1 MSFKGILEM
10 NGQTDKGI
18 TRSHNEDSIGT
29 ELNQGLMVLAD
40 GMGGYKAGEVASA
53 ICVATIMSDLDGKL
67 TAMNT
72 DITSITNAS
81 THSVFLKEAI
91 SKANTAIF
99 NAAESQASYK
109 GMGTTLV
116 AALFYNNRIILA
128 HVGDSR
134 AYRYR
139 EGKLEQ
145 LTHDHTLLQELVD
158 RGFYTID
165 EARKSL
171 NKNLV
176 TRAMGIEP
184 TVEIDVQEDLA
195 LENDIYFLCSDGLT
209 DMIEDS
215 EIHLTLNEFGDNLQ
229 VTGEK
234 LIAKANESGGKDNI
248 SVVLT
253 KVAAPFPAKSG
264 WLNKLAN
271 WLN

>member
-1 MSFKGILEM
+1 MLEM
-10 NGQTDKGI
+10 NGQTDTGA
-18 TRSHNEDSIGT
+18 TRSNNEDSIGT
-29 ELNQGLMVLAD
+29 EPNQGLMVLAD

-53 ICVATIMSDLDGKL
+53 IAVANIMSDLDEKL
-67 TAMNT
+67 SAMNT
-72 DITSITNAS
+72 DISVITNAS
-81 THSVFLKEAI
+81 THAIFLKEAI
-91 SKANTAIF
+91 NRANTAIF

-116 AALFYNNRIILA
+116 AALFYNNRVILA

-139 EGKLEQ
+139 DNELVQ
-145 LTHDHTLLQELVD
+145 MTRDHTLLQELVD
-158 RGFYTID
+158 RGFYTVD

-184 TVEIDVQEDLA
+184 TVQIDIKEDIA

-209 DMIEDS
+209 DMLEDS

-234 LIAKANESGGKDNI
+234 LIAKANEKGGKDNI
-248 SVVLT
+248 SVILT
-253 KVAAPFPAKSG
+253 KVATPFPAKLG
-264 WLNKLAN
+264 WLNRLVN

>member
-1 MSFKGILEM
+1 M
-10 NGQTDKGI
+10 NGQTDKGV
-18 TRSHNEDSIGT
+18 TRSNNEDSIGT
-29 ELNQGLMVLAD
+29 EPSQGLMVLAD

-53 ICVATIMSDLDGKL
+53 IAVATIMSDLDQKL
-67 TAMNT
+67 SALST
-72 DITSITNAS
+72 DIASITHAC
-81 THSVFLKEAI
+81 THSVLLKDAI
-91 SKANTAIF
+91 NKANVAIF
-99 NAAESQASYK
+99 NAAESQANYK

-139 EGKLEQ
+139 DKKLVQ
-145 LTHDHTLLQELVD
+145 MTRDHTLLQELVD
-158 RGFYTID
+158 RGFYTAD

-184 TVEIDVQEDLA
+184 TVQIDIEEDLA

-209 DMIEDS
+209 DMLEDN

-234 LIAKANESGGKDNI
+234 LIAKANEKGGMDNI
-248 SVVLT
+248 SVILT
-253 KVAAPFPAKSG
+253 KVAAPFPAKPG
-264 WLNKLAN
+264 WLDKLVN